1 MNATPTHE
9 QSLFHAALKRTDPAA
24 RAAFLDCECRGD
36 AALRRRLDA
45 LLRAHAQVANALDGS
60 TGSTRAR
67 ARGVLASAAAELSG
81 DRIGP
86 YKLLEQIGEG
96 GYGTV
101 WMAEQDKPV
110 HRRVAL
116 KIIKL
121 GMDTKEVIGRFEQE
135 RQALALMEHP
145 NIARVIDAGA
155 TPLGRPYFVMELVRG
170 LKITTYCDEHHLPVT
185 DRINLFI
192 QVCHAVQHAHQKGI
206 IHRDL
211 KPANVLVTVNDG
223 QPVAKV
229 IDFGVAKAT
238 QGRLTEA
245 TFFTHFDRMI
255 GTPRYMS
262 PEQAEMTSVDVDTRS
277 DIYSLGVILYE
288 LLTGLTP
295 LDSATLAAAGLE
307 EVRRLVREVDAVR
320 PSVRIQSLSGTDLTT
335 AAQRRQTE
343 SLHLPALLRG
353 DLDWIVMKCLDKDRQ
368 RRYDSP
374 NALALDLQQHLTHGV
389 VTARPPTL
397 GYLAGRFIRRHKL
410 AVAAGTAVVLSLVAG
425 LAVAS
430 FLFVREKAARQR
442 AVTAEREQARSRQI
456 AEAASAEAVA
466 SEKKAR
472 TAAAKSEHVANFLT
486 EMLKGV
492 GPSVAL
498 GRDTTLLREILEKT
512 ANRIDTE
519 FKNQPELQ
527 AELHSVLADVYND
540 IGFYAR
546 SEAHLRASIAL
557 REPLFGPDDAEV
569 AALYSALGTALE
581 LQGQL
586 AQSELAFRRAL
597 ATRQKT
603 HGPRHA
609 AVTHALTKLAHVLTD
624 QRKLPE
630 AKALFAEAYA
640 ARATLMDAP
649 TAERAESIHNL
660 GDLASKQRQYPEAE
674 ALLRQ
679 SLAIRRQLSRV
690 DTPDIAAALGE
701 LSYIFHM
708 QLRYP
713 EAEQFGRECLA
724 LRRKLLGP
732 EHPDVALVLN
742 NLGVVLHDQGKY
754 PEAESMLREAITIR
768 EARLGS
774 THAWTLGTVQLL
786 AGTLESQGK
795 HTAAEALLRRSL
807 NPPDLA
813 PLAENS
819 RIQLQLRLA
828 AHLLAQ
834 KSFTNAE
841 PLLLTSYA
849 SLAAAAEKSPAAL
862 TEEIRSTLQQLVALY
877 QATTNAAQSAAWQK
891 KLADFNAR
899 HPVPPRP

>member
-9 QSLFHAALKRTDPAA
+9 QSLFRAALKLTAPAA
-24 RAAFLDCECRGD
+24 RAAFLDRMCRGD
-36 AALRRRLDA
+36 AALRRRLDV
-45 LLRAHAQVANALDGS
+45 LLRAYGQVGKVLDG
-60 TGSTRAR
+60 TAGSDHAHDRFSGT
-67 ARGVLASAAAELSG
+67 AAELSG
-81 DRIGP
+81 DHIGP

-101 WMAEQDKPV
+101 WMAEQESPV
-110 HRRVAL
+110 RRRVAL

-155 TPLGRPYFVMELVRG
+155 TPHGRPYFVMELVRG
-170 LKITTYCDEHHLPVT
+170 VKLTTYCDEHHLPVVE
-185 DRINLFI
+185 RINLFI

-307 EVRRLVREVDAVR
+307 EVRRLVRDVDAVR
-320 PSVRIQSLSGTDLTT
+320 PSLRVQSLNGTDLTT
-335 AAQRRQTE
+335 AAQRRHTE
-343 SLHLPALLRG
+343 SVHLPALLRG

-374 NALALDLQQHLTHGV
+374 NALALDLQQHLGNGV

-397 GYLAGRFIRRHKL
+397 TYLAGRLIRRHKL
-410 AVAAGTAVVLSLVAG
+410 AVAAVTAVVLSLVAG

-442 AVTAEREQARSRQI
+442 AVRAEHDQARSRQT

-472 TAAAKSEHVANFLT
+472 TAAAKSAQVASFLT

-498 GRDTTLLREILEKT
+498 GRDTTLLREILEQT
-512 ANRIDTE
+512 AGRIEKE
-519 FKNQPELQ
+519 FKNQAELQ

-540 IGFYAR
+540 IGLYAR
-546 SEAHLRASIAL
+546 AEAQLRASIAL

-569 AALYSALGTALE
+569 ATLFSALGTALE
-581 LQGQL
+581 MQGEL
-586 AQSELAFRRAL
+586 ARSELAFRRAL
-597 ATRQKT
+597 ATRRKT

-624 QRKLPE
+624 QHKLP
-630 AKALFAEAYA
+630 AAQALFAEAYA
-640 ARATLMDAP
+640 ARATLMDEP

-660 GDLASKQRQYPEAE
+660 GCLASKHRQFQDAE
-674 ALLRQ
+674 TLLRQ
-679 SLAIRRQLSRV
+679 SLAIRRKLSPA
-690 DTPDIAAALGE
+690 DHPDIAAALSQ
-701 LSYIFHM
+701 LAFILHM
-708 QLRYP
+708 QHKLP
-713 EAEQFGRECLA
+713 DAEQFGREALA
-724 LRRKLLGP
+724 MRRKLLGP

-754 PEAESMLREAITIR
+754 PEAETMLREALTIR
-768 EARLGS
+768 EKRLGP
-774 THAWTLGTVQLL
+774 THAWTLGTLELL
-786 AGTLESQGK
+786 AGTLEYEGK
-795 HTAAEALLRRSL
+795 QAAAEELLRGRL
-807 NPPDLA
+807 NAQDQA
-813 PLAENS
+813 ANDETAK
-819 RIQLQLRLA
+819 IQLRLRLGEN
-828 AHLLAQ
+828 LLAQ
-834 KSFTNAE
+834 KRFAEAE
-841 PLLLTSYA
+841 PLLLAGYA
-849 SLAAAAEKSPAAL
+849 SLVPAAEKSPAAF
-862 TEEIRSTLQQLVALY
+862 TEKLRATLQQLVTLY
-877 QATTNAAQSAAWQK
+877 QTTGNAAPTAAWQQ
-891 KLADFNAR
+891 KLAAFNAR
-899 HPVPPRP
+899 HPVPSRP

>member
-1 MNATPTHE
+1 MNATPTNE
-9 QSLFHAALKRTDPAA
+9 QSLFRAALKLADPAA
-24 RAAFLDCECRGD
+24 RAAFLDRQCRGD
-36 AALRRRLDA
+36 APLRRRLDL
-45 LLRAHAQVANALDGS
+45 LLRAYAQVGHVLDCTAGS
-60 TGSTRAR
+60 DRADTR
-67 ARGVLASAAAELSG
+67 LAGAAELAG

-86 YKLLEQIGEG
+86 FKLLEQIGEG

-110 HRRVAL
+110 QRRVAL

-170 LKITTYCDEHHLPVT
+170 VKITTYCDEHHLPVK

-320 PSVRIQSLSGTDLTT
+320 PSLRVQSLTGADRTT
-335 AAQRRQTE
+335 AAQRRHTE
-343 SLHLPALLRG
+343 SAHLPAQLRG

-374 NALALDLQQHLTHGV
+374 NALALDLQQHLGNGV

-397 GYLAGRFIRRHKL
+397 GYLAGRLIRRHKL
-410 AVAAGTAVVLSLVAG
+410 AVAAGTTVVLSLVAG
-425 LAVAS
+425 LAISS

-442 AVTAEREQARSRQI
+442 AVRAEHDQARSRQT
-456 AEAASAEAVA
+456 AEAATAEAVA
-466 SEKKAR
+466 SENKAR
-472 TAAAKSEHVANFLT
+472 TAAAKSTHVANFLT

-512 ANRIDTE
+512 AGRIASE

-540 IGFYAR
+540 LGLYPLAEAR
-546 SEAHLRASIAL
+546 LRASIAL
-557 REPLFGPDDAEV
+557 REPLFGPDDAEM
-569 AALYSALGTALE
+569 ATLFSALGTALE
-581 LQGQL
+581 MQGHL

-624 QRKLPE
+624 QHKLPE
-630 AKALFAEAYA
+630 AKTLFAEAYA

-649 TAERAESIHNL
+649 TTERAESIHNL
-660 GDLASKQRQYPEAE
+660 ASLASKHQQFQDAE
-674 ALLRQ
+674 TLLRQ
-679 SLAIRRQLSRV
+679 SLAIRRKLSPAGH
-690 DTPDIAAALGE
+690 PDIAAALGE
-701 LSYIFHM
+701 LAYILHM
-708 QLRYP
+708 QARLP
-713 EAEQFGRECLA
+713 EAEQFGREGLA
-724 LRRKLLGP
+724 MRRKLLGP
-732 EHPDVALVLN
+732 EHPEVALVLN
-742 NLGVVLHDQGKY
+742 NLGIVLHDQGKY
-754 PEAESMLREAITIR
+754 PEAETLLREAIAIR
-768 EARLGS
+768 ETRLGP
-774 THAWTLGTVQLL
+774 THAWTLGTIRLL
-786 AGTLESQGK
+786 AGTLEYQNK
-795 HTAAEALLRRSL
+795 HADAEALLRRRL
-807 NPPDLA
+807 DAPDKPPLEEIA
-813 PLAENS
+813 KG
-819 RIQLQLRLA
+819 QLQLRLA
-828 AHLLAQ
+828 SNLLSQ
-834 KSFTNAE
+834 KRHADAE
-841 PLLLTSYA
+841 PLLLAGYA
-849 SLAAAAEKSPAAL
+849 SLAPDAEQSPAVH
-862 TEEIRSTLQQLVALY
+862 TEKIRTALQQLVACY
-877 QATTNAAQSAAWQK
+877 QATTNAPQSAAWAA
-891 KLADFNAR
+891 KLTDFNAR
-899 HPVPPRP
+899 HPAPPRP

>member
-9 QSLFHAALKRTDPAA
+9 QSLFRTALKLTDPAA
-24 RAAFLDCECRGD
+24 RAAFLERECRGD
-36 AALRRRLDA
+36 AALRRRIDV
-45 LLRAHAQVANALDGS
+45 LLRAYAQVGNVLDG
-60 TGSTRAR
+60 TAGSDR
-67 ARGVLASAAAELSG
+67 ARGLLAGAAAELAG

-101 WMAEQDKPV
+101 WMAEQDQPV
-110 HRRVAL
+110 RRRVAL

-170 LKITTYCDEHHLPVT
+170 VKITTYCDEHHLPVT

-238 QGRLTEA
+238 QGRLSEA

-307 EVRRLVREVDAVR
+307 EVRRLVRDVDAVR
-320 PSVRIQSLSGTDLTT
+320 PSLRVQSLNGADRTT
-335 AAQRRQTE
+335 AAQRRHTE
-343 SLHLPALLRG
+343 STHLPALLRG

-374 NALALDLQQHLTHGV
+374 NALALDLQQHLGNGV

-397 GYLAGRFIRRHKL
+397 GYLAGRLIRRHKL
-410 AVAAGTAVVLSLVAG
+410 AVAASTAVVLSLVAG

-430 FLFVREKAARQR
+430 YLFVREKAARRR
-442 AVTAEREQARSRQI
+442 AVTAERDQARSRQI

-466 SEKKAR
+466 SETKAR
-472 TAAAKSEHVANFLT
+472 TAAAKSAQVADFLT

-512 ANRIDTE
+512 AGRIATE

-546 SEAHLRASIAL
+546 AEAQLRASIAL
-557 REPLFGPDDAEV
+557 REPLVGPDDAEV
-569 AALYSALGTALE
+569 ATLYSALGTALE
-581 LQGQL
+581 MQGHL

-597 ATRQKT
+597 AARQKA

-624 QRKLPE
+624 QHQQPE

-660 GDLASKQRQYPEAE
+660 ASLAAKQQQFQDAE
-674 ALLRQ
+674 TLLRQ
-679 SLAIRRQLSRV
+679 SLALRRKLTPA
-690 DTPDIAAALGE
+690 DHPDIAAALTQ
-701 LSYIFHM
+701 LAYILHM
-708 QLRYP
+708 LHRLP
-713 EAEQFGRECLA
+713 DAEQTGREALA
-724 LRRKLLGP
+724 MHRKLLGP

-754 PEAESMLREAITIR
+754 PEAETLLREALTIR
-768 EARLGS
+768 EKRLGP
-774 THAWTLGTVQLL
+774 THAWTLGTLQLL

-795 HTAAEALLRRSL
+795 PAAAEELLRRRLSA
-807 NPPDLA
+807 PDQAGLDEIA
-813 PLAENS
+813 KL
-819 RIQLQLRLA
+819 QLQLRLGA
-828 AHLLAQ
+828 NLLVQ
-834 KSFTNAE
+834 KRFTQAE
-841 PLLLTSYA
+841 PLLLAGHA

-862 TEEIRSTLQQLVALY
+862 TEKLRAALQQLVALY
-877 QATTNAAQSAAWQK
+877 QATTNAPQTAVWQQ
-891 KLADFNAR
+891 KLDAFNAR
-899 HPVPPRP
+899 HPAPPRP